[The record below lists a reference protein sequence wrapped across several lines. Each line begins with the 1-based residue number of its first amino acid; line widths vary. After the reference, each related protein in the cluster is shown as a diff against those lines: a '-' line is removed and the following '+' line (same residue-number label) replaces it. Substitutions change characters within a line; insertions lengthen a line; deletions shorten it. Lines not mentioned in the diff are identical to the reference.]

1 MLILVLILEKVV
13 KSYVTKK
20 TQEVKKIKGEDTR
33 ENEKNDLE
41 ISAES
46 VSESDHQS
54 SYNQNNRSDI
64 VK

>member
-1 MLILVLILEKVV
+1 LLILVLILEKVV